1 MKAHDIKVEDQ
12 DIKEVARGAAR
23 AQFAQYGVSNVP
35 DEYIENYVN
44 DLLKKQESVDAF
56 VDRAIDS
63 KLTQALKKSVKLN
76 EKEISLD
83 DFNKMFEEK

>member
-1 MKAHDIKVEDQ
+1 M
-12 DIKEVARGAAR
+12 
-23 AQFAQYGVSNVP
+23 
-35 DEYIENYVN
+35 ENYVN
-44 DLLKKQESVDAF
+44 DLLKKHESVDAF

>member
-1 MKAHDIKVEDQ
+1 M
-12 DIKEVARGAAR
+12 
-23 AQFAQYGVSNVP
+23 
-35 DEYIENYVN
+35 
-44 DLLKKQESVDAF
+44 LKKQESVDAL